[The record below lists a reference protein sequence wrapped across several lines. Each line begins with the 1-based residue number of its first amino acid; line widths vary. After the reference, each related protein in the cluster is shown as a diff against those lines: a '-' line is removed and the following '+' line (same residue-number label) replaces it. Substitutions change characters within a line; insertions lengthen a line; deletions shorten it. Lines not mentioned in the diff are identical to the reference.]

1 MHGITLFGNDGG
13 DYLAS
18 MKVLKDGH
26 DDEVTVAVAGT
37 FKSGLKKCPRA
48 NGGVYYSFDIL
59 LEYPVLLEKDVQY
72 SIYNSIKGP
81 DCCFFFSENHEV
93 QCAGVKFSFDLN
105 PGQMPEV
112 LFKVK

>member
-13 DYLAS
+13 DNLAS

-26 DDEVTVAVAGT
+26 DDEVTAAVTGT
-37 FKSGLKKCPRA
+37 FK
-48 NGGVYYSFDIL
+48 YYSFDIL

-72 SIYNSIKGP
+72 SIYNFIKGP
-81 DCCFFFSENHEV
+81 DCCLFFSENHEV